1 MELITLCGIAI
12 VFFCVWIELEPVFRR
27 VANAVSRVRA
37 RNTAKPLF
45 HEHKSGL
52 A

>member
-1 MELITLCGIAI
+1 MELITLCG
-12 VFFCVWIELEPVFRR
+12 VVVVLYCFWIELEPIVRR
-27 VANAVSRVRA
+27 VASAVSHNRSRHTV
-37 RNTAKPLF
+37 KPLF